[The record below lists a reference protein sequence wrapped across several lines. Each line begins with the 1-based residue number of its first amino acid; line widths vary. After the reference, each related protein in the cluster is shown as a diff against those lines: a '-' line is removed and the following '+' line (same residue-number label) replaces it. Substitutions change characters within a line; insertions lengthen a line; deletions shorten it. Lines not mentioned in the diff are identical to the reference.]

1 MWTHRNEIEHGNETN
16 NLLSQDRHETLNG
29 DIDLIYTRIPAL
41 RLLPMTARHFFN
53 KTKAWRKNR
62 TIREKR
68 NWTRDANIILKRFE
82 NIGDQSRAAR
92 NFENYFTQTG
102 IEQRT
107 NDTDD

>member
-1 MWTHRNEIEHGNETN
+1 MWKHRNEIEHGNDKN
-16 NLLSQDRHETLNG
+16 NLLSQDRHETLNEE
-29 DIDLIYTRIPAL
+29 IDQIYTRIPAL
-41 RLLPMTARHFFN
+41 RLLPMMARHFFN

-68 NWTRDANIILKRFE
+68 KWTRDANIVLRRFE

-92 NFENYFTQTG
+92 NFENYFTQAG
-102 IEQRT
+102 IEPGT